1 MKNMGFSHSPFKKL
15 GFWASNVGNNSP
27 APSDRFHRL
36 RHWLSRNFWNIK
48 TLGWTNGKKAQ
59 SYFCI
64 LLLPIYLKLFGF
76 RSPVMFCGF
85 RFASHVTAR
94 AFEISVRR
102 RRSGSWQLRYMER
115 YFGVSTVNWEWG
127 LFVCDYFQV
136 YYIIADV
143 RLKHE
148 PVHSQRW
155 KASVLVYPQIF
166 FTGSWRTQYKHHL
179 WTSIPAGNGLVTSD
193 NVCIPTVPS
202 GNLT

>member
-102 RRSGSWQLRYMER
+102 RRSGSWQLRYGTIFRGFNSQLGMVTFCLR
-115 YFGVSTVNWEWG
+115 LFSGLLHYCRRQIKTWTCSCPALKSLRLGVSANLLHWV
-127 LFVCDYFQV
+127 
-136 YYIIADV
+136 
-143 RLKHE
+143 LKNPIQTPPMDEH
-148 PVHSQRW
+148 
-155 KASVLVYPQIF
+155 
-166 FTGSWRTQYKHHL
+166 TSWQWL
-179 WTSIPAGNGLVTSD
+179 GD
-193 NVCIPTVPS
+193 
-202 GNLT
+202 